1 MPHIHDLIDFTVA
14 AYIVNKGKVALV
26 NHLQLKRWVPVG
38 GHIELNE
45 DPEEAL
51 FREVKEETG
60 IDKDQLTVL
69 STKPKIKSDGTKF
82 LFTPSFLD
90 IHKITDT
97 HRHVGITYLLESKT
111 DKLILA
117 ADEHKGI
124 SWFGL
129 SELEGEKID
138 ISPAVKFYVSEAIKL
153 SNSLG
158 R

>member
-14 AYIVNKGKVALV
+14 AYIVNNGKVALA
-26 NHLQLKRWVPVG
+26 NHLQLKRWMPVG

-51 FREVKEETG
+51 FREIKEETG
-60 IDKDQLTVL
+60 IDKNQLTVL
-69 STKPKIKSDGTKF
+69 SSKPEIVSDGTKF
-82 LFTPSFLD
+82 LFAPSYLD

-124 SWFGL
+124 SWFSL
-129 SELEGEKID
+129 SDLEGNKID
-138 ISPAVKFYVSEAIKL
+138 ISPAVKFYAQEAIRL
-153 SNSLG
+153 SNSSG

>member
-1 MPHIHDLIDFTVA
+1 MPHIHELIDFTVA
-14 AYIVNKGKVALV
+14 AYIVNNGRVALV
-26 NHLQLKRWVPVG
+26 NHLQLKRWMPVG

-51 FREVKEETG
+51 FREVEEETG
-60 IDKDQLTVL
+60 IDKNELTVL
-69 STKPKIKSDGTKF
+69 SSKPQIISDGTKF

-97 HRHVGITYLLESKT
+97 HRHVGVTYLLESKT

-117 ADEHKGI
+117 ADEHKGLR
-124 SWFGL
+124 WFNPT
-129 SELEGEKID
+129 ELESKEFNV
-138 ISPAVKFYVSEAIKL
+138 SPAVKFYAEKAIRL
-153 SNSLG
+153 SNSSE

>member
-14 AYIVNKGKVALV
+14 AYIVNNGKVALV
-26 NHLQLKRWVPVG
+26 NHLQLKRWMPVG

-51 FREVKEETG
+51 FREIKEETG
-60 IDKDQLTVL
+60 IDKNELTVL
-69 STKPKIKSDGTKF
+69 SSKPEIVSDGTKF

-97 HRHVGITYLLESKT
+97 HRHVGITYLLASKT

-117 ADEHKGI
+117 ADEHKGLR
-124 SWFGL
+124 WFNPE
-129 SELEGEKID
+129 ELESKKFD
-138 ISPAVKFYVSEAIKL
+138 ISPAVKFYASESIKL
-153 SNSLG
+153 SNSSG

>member
-14 AYIVNKGKVALV
+14 AYIVNNGRVALV
-26 NHLQLKRWVPVG
+26 NHLQLKRWMPVG

-51 FREVKEETG
+51 FREIEEETG
-60 IDKDQLTVL
+60 IDKSQLTVL
-69 STKPKIKSDGTKF
+69 SSKPEIVSDGTKF

-124 SWFGL
+124 RWFNL
-129 SELEGEKID
+129 SDLEDKKID
-138 ISPAVKFYVSEAIKL
+138 ISAAVKFYAQEAIRL
-153 SNSLG
+153 SNSSG

>member
-14 AYIVNKGKVALV
+14 AYIVNNGKVALV
-26 NHLQLKRWVPVG
+26 NHLQLKRWMPVG

-51 FREVKEETG
+51 FREIKEETG
-60 IDKDQLTVL
+60 IDKSQLTVL
-69 STKPKIKSDGTKF
+69 SSKPEIVSDGTKF

-117 ADEHKGI
+117 ADEHRGI
-124 SWFGL
+124 SWFSL
-129 SELEGEKID
+129 SELEKGKVD
-138 ISPAVKFYVSEAIKL
+138 IYPAVKFYSQEAIKL
-153 SNSLG
+153 SNSSG
-158 R
+158 

>member
-14 AYIVNKGKVALV
+14 AYIVNNGKVALV
-26 NHLQLKRWVPVG
+26 NHLQLKKWMPVG

-51 FREVKEETG
+51 FREIKEETG
-60 IDKDQLTVL
+60 IDKSQLTVL
-69 STKPKIKSDGTKF
+69 SSKPEIVSSGTKF

-90 IHKITDT
+90 IHKITDS

-117 ADEHKGI
+117 GDEHKGI
-124 SWFGL
+124 SWFSL
-129 SELEGEKID
+129 SELEEEKVD
-138 ISPAVKFYVSEAIKL
+138 ISPAIKFYASEAIRL
-153 SNSLG
+153 SNSSG

>member
-1 MPHIHDLIDFTVA
+1 M
-14 AYIVNKGKVALV
+14 
-26 NHLQLKRWVPVG
+26 G

-51 FREVKEETG
+51 FREIKEETG
-60 IDKDQLTVL
+60 IDKSELTVL
-69 STKPKIKSDGTKF
+69 SPKPEIVSDGTKF

-90 IHKITDT
+90 IHKITNS

-124 SWFGL
+124 SWFSL
-129 SELEGEKID
+129 PELEGEKID
-138 ISPAVKFYVSEAIKL
+138 TPPAVKFYASEAIGL
-153 SNSLG
+153 SNSSG